1 MNLSRVNKL
10 MEINIKGVLNMKKSD
25 INESIAYIQDGDE
38 YFQVLNETGD
48 DWDEQATAALYQ
60 SYRG

>member
-1 MNLSRVNKL
+1 M
-10 MEINIKGVLNMKKSD
+10 NMKKSE